1 MLSVTPSIAARR
13 SASRRAFAVLAAV
26 MVAFATL
33 VSTAPQAS
41 AANYL
46 YWSYWQQ
53 TAGKWAFSSVG
64 ADKATPSDG
73 AVEGW
78 RWAIDDGSGSRPPRV
93 LPTFEQLCAST
104 PAEAGKK
111 RVGLVVDFGREVDG
125 DGKVTP
131 PSLVATC
138 ALVPTAATGADLLAK
153 AGGVRTDKGLI
164 CAIGG
169 YPATGCAAQLEKT
182 PPSTGLMPTSISP
195 CVSNR
200 CVLLQIE

>member
-13 SASRRAFAVLAAV
+13 SASRRAFAVLGAV

-104 PAEAGKK
+104 PA
-111 RVGLVVDFGREVDG
+111 D
-125 DGKVTP
+125 
-131 PSLVATC
+131 
-138 ALVPTAATGADLLAK
+138 PTAAAHTATAII
-153 AGGVRTDKGLI
+153 VRDMNCFKTRFRSG
-164 CAIGG
+164 IGNVG
-169 YPATGCAAQLEKT
+169 FYRRDACAAAGRGQ
-182 PPSTGLMPTSISP
+182 SAAGRAARRRG
-195 CVSNR
+195 R
-200 CVLLQIE
+200 C